1 MEKVLILRC
10 GMEDKGKRLKG
21 HWTIWFTG
29 KTHPDEEFRHIDHS
43 EL

>member
-21 HWTIWFTG
+21 YWIIWFIG
-29 KTHPDEEFRHIDHS
+29 KIYFDEEFRYIDYL
-43 EL
+43 EF